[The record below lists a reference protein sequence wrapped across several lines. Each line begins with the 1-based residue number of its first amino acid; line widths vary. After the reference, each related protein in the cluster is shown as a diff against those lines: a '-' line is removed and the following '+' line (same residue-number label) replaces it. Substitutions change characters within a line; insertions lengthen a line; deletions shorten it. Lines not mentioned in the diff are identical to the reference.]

1 MGRNLKSYVQCDYK
15 IRYPDVRAAIA
26 AADSYMDRITL
37 TSSSMRPYY
46 CRFHSYWH
54 IGHNRTNDT
63 YHDADY
69 QKRCVSR
76 QHLRR
81 RIQRLTRTLIRIENE
96 LKIAA

>member
-1 MGRNLKSYVQCDYK
+1 MGRNIKSSVQCDYK
-15 IRYPDVRAAIA
+15 IRYPDVSAAIA

-37 TSSSMRPYY
+37 TSSPMRPYY
-46 CRFHSYWH
+46 CRFHSCWH
-54 IGHNRTNDT
+54 IGHHRTNDT

-81 RIQRLTRTLIRIENE
+81 QIQRLTRALIRIENE